1 MIPVAEARA
10 RILSAFAPL
19 GGETVAL
26 AQAHGRTLSAD
37 VRARLTQP
45 PLPVSAMDGY
55 AVRAADIAAAPATLT
70 MIGTAPAGHMFGGTV
85 GPGQCVRIFTGA
97 VVPDGADTILI
108 QENADADGTRI
119 VARQPEPKGRYVRPA
134 GLDFKEG
141 DLAIAAGTTLDAR
154 HIGLAAAT
162 NHAWLEVRRR
172 PRVAI
177 LATGDE
183 IVLPG
188 TSPGPGQIVSSNGP
202 ALAAFVSQAGGEP
215 VVLPIAPDNEQALQ
229 AIAAGARGCDLLVT
243 TGGASVG
250 DHDLVRAALG
260 AAGLKLDF
268 WQIAMRPGKP
278 LMFGRIGD
286 VPMLG
291 LPGNPVSALVCCVLF
306 LRPALLRLLGAADLA
321 HPEIDAVLGAGL
333 PANDQRQ
340 DYLRATLARGPDG
353 ALVATAFARQ
363 DSSML
368 SVLARADALL
378 MRPPGAPALAAGS
391 RVTAMPLR
399 QALAGV

>member
-37 VRARLTQP
+37 VCARLTQP

-55 AVRAADIAAAPATLT
+55 AVRAADIAAAPAALT
-70 MIGTAPAGHMFGGTV
+70 VIGTAPAGHMFKGTV

-108 QENADADGTRI
+108 QENADADGQHI
-119 VARQPEPKGRYVRPA
+119 VARQSEPAGRYVRPA

-177 LATGDE
+177 LSTGDE

-202 ALAAFVSQAGGEP
+202 ALAAFVAQAGGEP
-215 VVLPIAPDNEQALQ
+215 VVLPIAPDNERALQ

-250 DHDLVRAALG
+250 DHDLVRSALG

-278 LMFGRIGD
+278 LMFGHFSD
-286 VPMLG
+286 VPLIG
-291 LPGNPVSALVCCVLF
+291 LPGNPVSSLVCAVLF
-306 LRPALLRLLGAADLA
+306 VGPAIAAMLGRLQTGPTTVRATLGRDL
-321 HPEIDAVLGAGL
+321 E
-333 PANDQRQ
+333 ANDRREE
-340 DYLRATLARGPDG
+340 YMRATLARDADG
-353 ALVATAFARQ
+353 TLRATPFTKQ
-363 DSSML
+363 DSSMIAL
-368 SVLARADALL
+368 LARADALAI
-378 MRPPGAPALAAGS
+378 RPADAPPAKAGDP
-391 RVTAMPLR
+391 VEVIVL
-399 QALAGV
+399 

>member
-1 MIPVAEARA
+1 
-10 RILSAFAPL
+10 
-19 GGETVAL
+19 
-26 AQAHGRTLSAD
+26 
-37 VRARLTQP
+37 
-45 PLPVSAMDGY
+45 
-55 AVRAADIAAAPATLT
+55 

-278 LMFGRIGD
+278 LMFGRFGD
-286 VPMLG
+286 VPLIG
-291 LPGNPVSALVCCVLF
+291 LPGNPVSSLVCAVLF
-306 LRPALLRLLGAADLA
+306 VGPAIAAMLGKRETGPATVRARLGRDL
-321 HPEIDAVLGAGL
+321 E
-333 PANDQRQ
+333 ANDRREE
-340 DYLRATLARGPDG
+340 YMRATLARDADG
-353 ALVATAFARQ
+353 SLRATPFTKQ
-363 DSSML
+363 DSSMIAL
-368 SVLARADALL
+368 LARADALAI
-378 MRPPGAPALAAGS
+378 RPADAPPAKAGDPMD
-391 RVTAMPLR
+391 VIL
-399 QALAGV
+399 L